1 MRPLQRLLLSIFAL
15 TLNCGTMAVAQKSA
29 SPALIVDK
37 VNDSQLVTLRGNTHP
52 AANAQNDLGPVG
64 SNLPMSDL
72 ILVLK
77 RSPEQQAAFDAFVAS
92 QYDVSS
98 PNFHHWL
105 EAAEIGEKFGPS
117 PADIAT
123 ISNWLSQSGFS
134 VHEISQDRMT
144 IRFGGSA
151 SQVQRTF
158 HTAIHNLSVKGER
171 HIANMTDPQI
181 PMALE
186 PVVAGVKALHNF
198 NPRPLHRL
206 GSKATLNQD
215 TGRWERIGNLPGGT
229 AGIPPGGTAS
239 IHANAAKPQPE
250 LGITI
255 GTGTSA
261 YVIEDVAPY
270 DFATIYNVLPL
281 WNAATPIDGTGQTIA
296 IVGTSRVLAA
306 DVASFRSLFGLPAT
320 PAFTTVLATTA
331 DPGLCT
337 NNTTTSPFCTLDDQ
351 VENALDVEWSGAVAK
366 KAQVVLV
373 VSGATDTMT
382 DTVFLS
388 ASYAIQHNTAKILNV
403 SYGLCELGMGTT
415 GNTSYNNLWQTAASA
430 GIAVFAASGDSGS
443 PACDQGQ
450 ATSTPYGAQYGLS
463 VSGLASPQYVTAVGG
478 TDFNWGSTAAP
489 YWNATNNATTGASAA
504 GYMPEIPWNDSCAN
518 PLTFS
523 YFASW
528 AKQIQGC
535 SPGHSGQIRQT
546 AESSCNFVANWSSA
560 DRHKHY
566 SYGRSF
572 RFCEYGR
579 RGWRRQ

>member
-123 ISNWLSQSGFS
+123 VSNWLSQSGFS
-134 VHEISQDRMT
+134 VDEISQDRMT

-151 SQVQRTF
+151 SHVQRTF

-171 HIANMTDPQI
+171 HIANMADPQI

-198 NPRPLHRL
+198 NPRPMHRL

-215 TGRWERIGNLPGGT
+215 TGRWERIGSLPGGT

-250 LGITI
+250 LGI
-255 GTGTSA
+255 
-261 YVIEDVAPY
+261 
-270 DFATIYNVLPL
+270 N
-281 WNAATPIDGTGQTIA
+281 IA
-296 IVGTSRVLAA
+296 
-306 DVASFRSLFGLPAT
+306 
-320 PAFTTVLATTA
+320 
-331 DPGLCT
+331 
-337 NNTTTSPFCTLDDQ
+337 
-351 VENALDVEWSGAVAK
+351 
-366 KAQVVLV
+366 
-373 VSGATDTMT
+373 
-382 DTVFLS
+382 
-388 ASYAIQHNTAKILNV
+388 H
-403 SYGLCELGMGTT
+403 
-415 GNTSYNNLWQTAASA
+415 
-430 GIAVFAASGDSGS
+430 
-443 PACDQGQ
+443 
-450 ATSTPYGAQYGLS
+450 
-463 VSGLASPQYVTAVGG
+463 
-478 TDFNWGSTAAP
+478 
-489 YWNATNNATTGASAA
+489 
-504 GYMPEIPWNDSCAN
+504 
-518 PLTFS
+518 
-523 YFASW
+523 
-528 AKQIQGC
+528 
-535 SPGHSGQIRQT
+535 RQQRLR
-546 AESSCNFVANWSSA
+546 
-560 DRHKHY
+560 D
-566 SYGRSF
+566 
-572 RFCEYGR
+572 
-579 RGWRRQ
+579 